1 MELDEAEK
9 WWCPMHDLP
18 WSLLLRESMER
29 LGWLPDHCDV
39 MVLLYC
45 PSNTLSPKVL

>member
-9 WWCPMHDLP
+9 CWYPMHDLP

-29 LGWLPDHCDV
+29 LGWLPDHCAV

-45 PSNTLSPKVL
+45 QSNTLSPKVL